1 MDDILIRAKNETEH
15 DIILLKVSNK
25 CREVNLKLN
34 KNKIKYKQ
42 NNVKYIG
49 HIVSDIGLKVDQEK
63 VSVILNIP
71 PPNNK
76 AELLRFNGFVTYIS
90 KFILNLSEIN

>member
-49 HIVSDIGLKVDQEK
+49 HM
-63 VSVILNIP
+63 P